1 MAIKPFNSLGGLTV
15 GQNLVPAIDANNNA
29 SFNDVIAN
37 GNVTFNSADFNL
49 SGNATVAG
57 TLGVA
62 GAVSL
67 SDTLTVASTTN
78 LNYVNIASDLAVGQA
93 LAVTG
98 ATTLSSTLDVSGAAH
113 VVGQITVDGYGV
125 FNDGAEVN
133 GSLEVTNDLT
143 VSGQT
148 TLDDTLAVTGQ
159 TELGSTLYV
168 SGTTTLGS
176 TLAVTGDATL
186 SSNLAVTGTQTVGGT
201 LGVTGAATLSNTL
214 AVSGDT
220 TLSSNAQVGGDLTVV
235 GQSNLGDIANVH
247 VLGGNAGQVLKT
259 DGNGNLF
266 WDQIDPMAQGDT
278 SIDIDNVTGYIN
290 LTVNGVENVVQVT
303 ENGLTLTGTQSV
315 TGAADF
321 GSSVSVTGDTTV
333 GGDLSTLGSISTSS
347 NLSVTGTANVGSTL
361 GVAGD
366 TSIGGNLTVGGTI
379 GFSGLN
385 VQGGMVF
392 TDNGALTQS
401 SAIVWDG
408 SALSVSGTTISSG
421 QITSDAEGTQVYS
434 TGYAQLNYN
443 NQAYVWTDSSGVSL
457 ETDGGTVVLDGAGT
471 LNISGTANIS
481 DQLLVNGAAN
491 LSSSLGV
498 YGDISGQANLSIGG
512 TGTFTGDLS
521 TSSGLSVGQDA
532 NVSGNVN
539 ASGISA
545 STGSFSVSL
554 NSADLTATGQVSL
567 GTVGNV
573 HIDGG
578 SYGQVLKT
586 DGEGGL
592 SWETN
597 AILVNGTSNVD
608 IPVADG
614 NVNISIGGVA
624 NIVTVGT
631 ATTIVNNDLQV
642 IGNLIISGSQTDVNV
657 TNLNVQD
664 PVITEGRGANNAPL
678 TLNDGLDRG
687 LHSYYFDGDAEQEK
701 GAFIGFKN
709 PSAASADAGKFVIAS
724 DASLTDNVATINS
737 YADVVVNSVQSGIDG
752 GASRVVLGEGQVT
765 IVADDNTVVQVD
777 PWGVQITG
785 TNRFYGELRNN
796 DLDETTGAQITTYAT
811 TQVAIATI
819 ADNRPGA
826 VLEVTLRGI
835 DVVSGKME
843 VNKFMVLTNAAGQV
857 DYTGTSTLR
866 LVGTP
871 GAVDFIT
878 TATGVSSGDLSI
890 VVTPASTN
898 QTNWVAT
905 YTRML

>member
-1 MAIKPFNSLGGLTV
+1 MAIKPFNSLGGFTV
-15 GQNLVPAIDANNNA
+15 GQNLVPSIDANNNA
-29 SFNDVIAN
+29 TFNDLVAN
-37 GNVTFNSADFNL
+37 GNVAFNSADFNL
-49 SGNATVAG
+49 SGNATIAG
-57 TLGVA
+57 TLSVA
-62 GAVSL
+62 GAVSM
-67 SDTLTVASTTN
+67 SDTLTVASTSN
-78 LNYVNIASDLAVGQA
+78 LNYVNVASDLAVGQA
-93 LAVTG
+93 LSVTG
-98 ATTLSSTLDVSGAAH
+98 AANLNSTLGVTGAATLSSTLDVTGDTH
-113 VVGQITVDGYGV
+113 IVGQITVDGYGV

-148 TLDDTLAVTGQ
+148 TLDSTLAVTGQ
-159 TELGSTLYV
+159 TELGGTLYV
-168 SGTTTLGS
+168 NGAS
-176 TLAVTGDATL
+176 TLDNTLTVTGDATL
-186 SSNLAVTGTQTVGGT
+186 SSNLTVAGQT
-201 LGVTGAATLSNTL
+201 
-214 AVSGDT
+214 
-220 TLSSNAQVGGDLTVV
+220 
-235 GQSNLGDIANVH
+235 NLGQIANVH

-259 DGNGNLF
+259 DGLGNLY

-290 LTVNGVENVVQVT
+290 LTVNGVANVVQVT

-333 GGDLSTLGSISTSS
+333 GGDLSTTGSISTSS

-361 GVAGD
+361 GVTGATTLSDTLAVSGATTLGD
-366 TSIGGNLTVGGTI
+366 TLAVT
-379 GFSGLN
+379 
-385 VQGGMVF
+385 
-392 TDNGALTQS
+392 
-401 SAIVWDG
+401 
-408 SALSVSGTTISSG
+408 
-421 QITSDAEGTQVYS
+421 
-434 TGYAQLNYN
+434 
-443 NQAYVWTDSSGVSL
+443 
-457 ETDGGTVVLDGAGT
+457 
-471 LNISGTANIS
+471 
-481 DQLLVNGAAN
+481 GAAN
-491 LSSSLGV
+491 LSSTLGV
-498 YGDISGQANLSIGG
+498 AGAATLDSTLSVASDATVGG
-512 TGTFTGDLS
+512 GLSVTGNIS
-521 TSSGLSVGQDA
+521 TSSAL
-532 NVSGNVN
+532 NVSGSANVGTTLGV
-539 ASGISA
+539 ASDLTVGGATFLQGSLDVSGLASFNSDVSIDADLSAIGISA

-554 NSADLTATGQVSL
+554 NSVNLTATGTVDL
-567 GTVGNV
+567 GDLANV
-573 HIDGG
+573 HVAGG
-578 SYGQVLKT
+578 SSGQVLKT
-586 DGEGGL
+586 DGAGNL
-592 SWETN
+592 TWETN

-614 NVNISIGGVA
+614 NVNISVGGVA

-642 IGNLIISGSQTDVNV
+642 IGNLIISGTQTDVNV

-664 PVITEGRGANNAPL
+664 PVITEGRDANNAPL

-687 LHSYYFDGDAEQEK
+687 LHAYYYDGDASQEK

-724 DASLTDNVATINS
+724 DASLSDNVATVNS

-752 GASRVVLGEGQVT
+752 GASRVVLGENQVT
-765 IVADDNTVVQVD
+765 IVANDNTVVQVD

-796 DLDETTGAQITTYAT
+796 DLDETTGAQITTFAT

-857 DYTGTSTLR
+857 DYTGSSTLR